1 MQKLNKTQ
9 VRKVIEQIKEQVDK
23 NLKINSYREIR
34 EFLLKRQDN
43 IYYYRDNIY
52 YIDNRW
58 LYDITTPMKIE
69 PLPNMGGFCG
79 FCDWEGNDDT
89 YHRWLRSKKI
99 LKQYGITYENYKN
112 FKSTNWFTT
121 NGGQLYINN
130 QYYKKIL

>member
-9 VRKVIEQIKEQVDK
+9 VKKVIEQIKEQVDK

-79 FCDWEGNDDT
+79 FCDWEDNGDT

>member
-9 VRKVIEQIKEQVDK
+9 VKKVIEQIKEQVDK

-79 FCDWEGNDDT
+79 FCDWEGNGDT